1 MATKIGRDMPR
12 TATNDM
18 AYENDPVEGFD
29 VTCTIGRVTFGE
41 SGGMT
46 PTEAAFL
53 LIARHGAEGHFTFP
67 HETGGTFHVTVDV
80 DHG

>member
-46 PTEAAFL
+46 PTE
-53 LIARHGAEGHFTFP
+53 EGHFTFP